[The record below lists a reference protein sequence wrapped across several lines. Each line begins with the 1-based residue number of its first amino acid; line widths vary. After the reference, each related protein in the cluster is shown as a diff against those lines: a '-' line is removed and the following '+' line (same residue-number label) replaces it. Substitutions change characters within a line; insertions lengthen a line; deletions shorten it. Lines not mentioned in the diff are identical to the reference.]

1 MLEMLWSGLLTCL
14 APINVLALIVSVAL
28 GIVVGALPGFGAAIG
43 MIIILPLTYTMDHS
57 TALIALS
64 GVYVGCEYGGSI
76 SSILLNTPGTS
87 AAMVTAFDG
96 YPMARKGKARDA
108 LLISN
113 IASFSGGI
121 MSALSMLLFMPLL
134 APFVIRFGAAELF
147 LLAAVGLFLVG
158 SISSRDPLKGIISAA
173 LGVFTTCIGVDA
185 YVGNPRF
192 TFGSIDLMGGIPF
205 IPVMLGTFSLPSMLA
220 LVLTPACTVQEQ
232 IVFEKVRFRDNFSA
246 FFRLFR
252 LLFSKMK
259 MLLVRSGLIGVGVG
273 IVPGVGASVAT
284 MLAYSSAKR
293 ASREPEEFGKGAVE
307 GIVASECS
315 NNGLVGGA
323 FIPVLALGIPGS
335 PAAAVFMAAIF
346 MHGMAPGPNFLANQ
360 GPVVYMVIVALFL
373 CALVQMLLGLFTI
386 GSLANILRIP
396 SDKLFPG
403 VIVICAIGAYVVRG
417 LNLDIWIFVLFGLAT
432 YFLVRLGFNPGAY
445 ALGVILGPIVERSM
459 LEALS
464 LARAKG
470 ALVYFM
476 NRPVAQAM
484 LVLIALYV
492 VYRLYRRVRRGPAPE
507 KNIATGEIPGLL
519 EGMRGADFLSAL
531 IALPVIAGFAS
542 LLGDYP
548 PKTAMFPAIVLGL
561 LAILMTAIILKAVLM
576 PVRYASMTEAPF
588 SCINWKGIGMH
599 AALLI
604 AYVLGIKHIGFYVS
618 SAMLIFV
625 LCSLLKK
632 DGLSSK
638 NVLWNAIFT
647 LIFVAVCYVIF
658 SLGFGVAT
666 PRGLLF

>member
-1 MLEMLWSGLLTCL
+1 M
-14 APINVLALIVSVAL
+14 
-28 GIVVGALPGFGAAIG
+28 GI
-43 MIIILPLTYTMDHS
+43 DH
-57 TALIALS
+57 
-64 GVYVGCEYGGSI
+64 
-76 SSILLNTPGTS
+76 
-87 AAMVTAFDG
+87 
-96 YPMARKGKARDA
+96 
-108 LLISN
+108 
-113 IASFSGGI
+113 
-121 MSALSMLLFMPLL
+121 
-134 APFVIRFGAAELF
+134 
-147 LLAAVGLFLVG
+147 
-158 SISSRDPLKGIISAA
+158 
-173 LGVFTTCIGVDA
+173 
-185 YVGNPRF
+185 
-192 TFGSIDLMGGIPF
+192 
-205 IPVMLGTFSLPSMLA
+205 
-220 LVLTPACTVQEQ
+220 
-232 IVFEKVRFRDNFSA
+232 
-246 FFRLFR
+246 
-252 LLFSKMK
+252 
-259 MLLVRSGLIGVGVG
+259 
-273 IVPGVGASVAT
+273 GVGASVAT

-293 ASREPEEFGKGAVE
+293 TSKEPEEFGKGAVE

-432 YFLVRLGFNPGAY
+432 YFLVKLGFNPGAY

-492 VYRLYRRVRRGPAPE
+492 LYRVYKRVRNGKAVQ
-507 KNIATGEIPGLL
+507 KKAASGDIPGLWQ
-519 EGMRGADFLSAL
+519 GMRGADMISAL
-531 IALPVIAGFAS
+531 IALPIIAGLAS
-542 LLGDYP
+542 MLGDYP
-548 PKTAMFPAIVLGL
+548 TKTAMFPAIVLGL
-561 LAILMTAIILKAVLM
+561 LAVLMVAIIFKAVFR
-576 PVRYASMTEAPF
+576 PASYAGMTEAPF
-588 SCINWKGIGMH
+588 ACINWTGIGMH
-599 AALLI
+599 AVLLI
-604 AYVLGIKHIGFYVS
+604 AYVLGIKYIGFYVA
-618 SAMLIFV
+618 SAVLIFV
-625 LCSLLKK
+625 LCNILKR
-632 DGLSSK
+632 DSFSSRD
-638 NVLWNAIFT
+638 VLWNVVFT
-647 LIFVAVCYVIF
+647 VVFVAVCYVIF

-666 PRGLLF
+666 PRGILF